1 MPINPPPDD
10 VDALRALVSQ
20 LSLERDAAVEKAQ
33 RLIEQNDK
41 LRHLL
46 KQLQNAQ
53 FGKRSERLDP
63 DQLQLAIED
72 LETAVAKQEAEEEK
86 KQAAEQPAKPQREGQ
101 KKRRPNRGSLPAH
114 LPRIHVTIE
123 PESTVCPCCQGKMHV
138 ISDET
143 SERLD
148 SIPAQ
153 HQVIVTHRPKYGCR
167 GCENAVVQAPAPERL
182 IKNGIPT
189 EGMVASVIV
198 DKHAWHK
205 PLYRQAKNMALQ
217 GFPVDRSTLAGWV
230 GTAAAELTPV
240 CERMKAVLLASPKIV
255 VDETKVPVLDPGRG
269 RTKAGYFWTISR
281 DDRPWAGPEPPGV
294 VYTYA
299 PGRGGKHAI
308 ALLAGYSGIVQCD
321 GYVVYEQLVGP
332 KVPDSK
338 ISLAFCWSHWRRQF
352 VDIDRGGPAP
362 IAHEALERIAKLYA
376 IESRIRGQSAEQRCA
391 VRQTESKPLVES
403 LKAWLE
409 AQLATVSQKSVIAE
423 AIRYG
428 FHRWEGLSR
437 FLEDGRIEMDT
448 NSVERANRLIAL
460 TRKNSLFAGHDEGAA
475 NWACLASLIETAK
488 LHQLNPQAY
497 LADIL
502 TKLVNGWPMKKL
514 DALLPWA
521 WSCESN
527 EGSGGQQAA

>member
-1 MPINPPPDD
+1 MPIDPLPGD
-10 VDALRALVSQ
+10 VDALRALVNQ
-20 LSLERDAAVEKAQ
+20 LSTERDAAVEETQ

-53 FGKRSERLDP
+53 FGKRSERLDR

-72 LETAVAKQEAEEEK
+72 LEVAAAKQDAEEEK
-86 KQAAEQPAKPQREGQ
+86 KQTADNPAKPRTE
-101 KKRRPNRGSLPAH
+101 KKRCVNRGSLPAH
-114 LPRIHVTIE
+114 LPRVHVTIE
-123 PESTVCPCCQGKMHV
+123 PESTICACCQGQMHV

-153 HQVIVTHRPKYGCR
+153 HRVVVTHRPKYGCR
-167 GCENAVVQAPAPERL
+167 GCESAVVQAPAPERL

-189 EGMVASVIV
+189 EGLVASVIV

-205 PLYRQAKNMALQ
+205 PLYRQAQNMALQ
-217 GFPVDRSTLAGWV
+217 GFPVDRSTLASWV

-240 CERMKAVLLASPKIV
+240 YERMKELLLASTKIV

-269 RTKAGYFWTISR
+269 RTKTGYFWTISR
-281 DDRPWAGPEPPGV
+281 DDRPWAGPDPPGV
-294 VYTYA
+294 AYTYA
-299 PGRGGKHAI
+299 PGRGGKHAMG
-308 ALLAGYSGIVQCD
+308 LLAGYSGIVQCD
-321 GYVVYEQLVGP
+321 GYQVYEQLVGP
-332 KVPDSK
+332 KFTTGQ
-338 ISLAFCWSHWRRQF
+338 ITLAFCWSHWRRLF

-362 IAHEALERIAKLYA
+362 IAREALERIAALYA
-376 IESRIRGQSAEQRCA
+376 IENRIRGQSAEQRRA
-391 VRQTESKPLVES
+391 VRQAQSKPLVES
-403 LKAWLE
+403 LRAWLE
-409 AQLATVSQKSVIAE
+409 VQLARVSQKGVLAE

-428 FHRWEGLSR
+428 FKRWEGLLL
-437 FLEDGRIEMDT
+437 FLGDGRIEMDT

-475 NWACLASLIETAK
+475 NWACLASLIETCK

-497 LADIL
+497 LTDVLA
-502 TKLVNGWPMKKL
+502 KLVNGWPMKQL

-521 WSCESN
+521 WQDQA
-527 EGSGGQQAA
+527 SGDKQAA